1 MSAQSW
7 EYWLYELVHDGNQVD
22 AATWLEELNRLG
34 AEGWEAIGPINT
46 LTPRPGDPTPE
57 LLMKRPVY

>member
-1 MSAQSW
+1 MKSISR
-7 EYWLYELVHDGNQVD
+7 VTRVIPRGPSSQVD
-22 AATWLEELNRLG
+22 KKQMVIG

-46 LTPRPGDPTPE
+46 LTPRPGDLTPE